1 MTSSHKLA
9 RRLLELEDRDILFY
23 NSETGKI
30 KLSNLEVIETTTSLY
45 GSEYPIILIKEVNK
59 WQK

>member
-1 MTSSHKLA
+1 MTSSHQLA

-23 NSETGKI
+23 NSESGKI
-30 KLSNLEVIETTTSLY
+30 KLSNLEVIETTTSLH

-59 WQK
+59 WLK